1 MTAPDRPT
9 ARPRAPR
16 PAPDEH
22 IDPVIDVTPVT
33 ESVAMRAAAEAH
45 GHRYG
50 APKVSESGRKGSP
63 EATVQLNSR
72 VSTDAAQI
80 VEAAM
85 QETGWTKRT
94 VIEHAIRSTYAP

>member
-1 MTAPDRPT
+1 MTTSDRPT

-22 IDPVIDVTPVT
+22 IDPI
-33 ESVAMRAAAEAH
+33 AGGAAAQSTA
-45 GHRYG
+45 GGSGASHRYG
-50 APKVSESGRKGSP
+50 APRVTESGRRGSP

-72 VSTDAAQI
+72 VSTDVAEV

-85 QETGWTKRT
+85 RETGWTKRT
-94 VIEHAIRSTYAP
+94 VIEYAIRNTYAT

>member
-1 MTAPDRPT
+1 MTTSDRPK

-22 IDPVIDVTPVT
+22 IDPVAG
-33 ESVAMRAAAEAH
+33 SAAAQSAAD
-45 GHRYG
+45 GPGASHRYG
-50 APKVSESGRKGSP
+50 APRVTGAGRKGSP

-72 VSTDAAQI
+72 VSTDAAEI

-85 QETGWTKRT
+85 RETGWTKRT
-94 VIEHAIRSTYAP
+94 VIEHAIRSTYAT

>member
-1 MTAPDRPT
+1 MTPSERPT

-22 IDPVIDVTPVT
+22 IDPVTSGASTPPPT
-33 ESVAMRAAAEAH
+33 ASA

-50 APKVSESGRKGSP
+50 PPNVPESGRKGSP

-85 QETGWTKRT
+85 HETGWTKRT
-94 VIEHAIRSTYAP
+94 VIEHAIRTTYAN